1 VFSAKGET
9 NETDVNCRVNK
20 PGLDERAIAEKQRKL
35 TSFRGIV
42 VEGGGEGERV
52 EKKRVDRLAIRSI
65 RTGRDREE
73 KSKRRIFG
81 VRCCT
86 DRFQEDGARDRIM
99 PIGKSGSFG
108 VGGRERESRREDS
121 SASACSCCSKVD

>member
-1 VFSAKGET
+1 MFSAEGET
-9 NETDVNCRVNK
+9 NETDVDCRVNK
-20 PGLDERAIAEKQRKL
+20 SGLDERAVAERQGKL
-35 TSFRGIV
+35 TLVLCIV

-86 DRFQEDGARDRIM
+86 DRFQEDGA
-99 PIGKSGSFG
+99 
-108 VGGRERESRREDS
+108 
-121 SASACSCCSKVD
+121 